1 MPAYHGARTIFSQ
14 ENLLKVVGGDLSEC
28 SGVFPYAKKEVWHV
42 ISLLQPTAI
51 EVIAPTQGDNPPFT
65 EEAMKVELLER
76 KGLHVFDNSGGVG
89 RRKHIWRI
97 TKSLRQ
103 I

>member
-28 SGVFPYAKKEVWHV
+28 SGVFPYAKKE

-51 EVIAPTQGDNPPFT
+51 EVIAPTKGDNPPFT

-89 RRKHIWRI
+89 RRKHVWRI